1 MTNYIFKEL
10 KPREDKVYKRPEK
23 LRMILDYN
31 FNAYLVIIGYEI
43 ITKKKKK
50 MLRLN
55 NLYSKTL
62 NMVKIKN
69 KKTLGHV

>member
-31 FNAYLVIIGYEI
+31 FNAYLMITGYEI
-43 ITKKKKK
+43 ITKKKK

-55 NLYSKTL
+55 NL
-62 NMVKIKN
+62 
-69 KKTLGHV
+69 

>member
-10 KPREDKVYKRPEK
+10 RPREDKVYKCPEK

-31 FNAYLVIIGYEI
+31 FNAYLMITGYEI
-43 ITKKKKK
+43 ITKKKK

-55 NLYSKTL
+55 KL
-62 NMVKIKN
+62 
-69 KKTLGHV
+69 